1 MNRLV
6 IKVVKPLV
14 ERFPKLA
21 TMYRLIS
28 ASWYLTDE
36 PQTTPLGFK
45 FIGNRAMQRG
55 EFEVEETALV
65 RALLPTMDVFVN
77 VGANIGYYCCI
88 AASMGKKV
96 VACEPIALNLQYL
109 IKNVEANHWSDRIEI
124 FPVALNNRSGA
135 VRIYGNGTGASL
147 LMGWSSPHKQYP
159 TMVAAATLDE
169 VLGSRFP
176 GKRCLILIDI
186 EGSEKAMLDGALAML
201 NRQPKP
207 IWMVEITSVEHQ
219 PKGVIINPHF
229 AATFQMF
236 WDRGYEAWTATR
248 PSRRIFP
255 ADVERIVRREQYALP
270 THNFLFIEEGQDIW
284 PKPVS

>member
-6 IKVVKPLV
+6 IKVLKPLV

-21 TMYRLIS
+21 MAYRLIN

-36 PQTTPLGFK
+36 PQATPLGFK
-45 FIGNRAMQRG
+45 LIGNRAMQRG
-55 EFEVEETALV
+55 EFEVEETAVV
-65 RALLPTMDVFVN
+65 RALLPTADVFVN

-109 IKNVEANHWSDRIEI
+109 IKNIEANHWSDRVEI
-124 FPVALNNRSGA
+124 FPLALNDKSGA

-147 LMGWSSPHKQYP
+147 LMGWSGPHEQYP
-159 TMVAAATLDE
+159 TMVATATMDE

-176 GKRCLILIDI
+176 GMRCLILIDI

-219 PKGVIINPHF
+219 PKSVVINPHF
-229 AATFQMF
+229 EATFQMF

-248 PSRRIFP
+248 QSRRIFP
-255 ADVERIVRREQYALP
+255 TDVERIVRREQYALP
-270 THNFLFIEEGQDIW
+270 THNFLFVEEGQNIW